1 MRTMMITDPVMLTLT
16 LVFIL
21 SVSWSVKRVEFGDP
35 WWTTV
40 AGAMGDVGPH
50 MSDELVELVLL
61 WHKILYSSLSLYF
74 QRLTS
79 VVVINNPPIICR
91 RFWLMKNIKCM
102 RNHVCKE
109 VVNTNPFPYIS
120 DSTWKSTADEV
131 SKDCEEGC
139 SREGESDQVP
149 DPHPIFSL
157 CFSDVVVILLI
168 VSFPGVGSALSL
180 LYSTYQLIFFLDFS
194 IVKHFEVAKAYL
206 FNV

>member
-1 MRTMMITDPVMLTLT
+1 
-16 LVFIL
+16 
-21 SVSWSVKRVEFGDP
+21 
-35 WWTTV
+35 
-40 AGAMGDVGPH
+40 
-50 MSDELVELVLL
+50 
-61 WHKILYSSLSLYF
+61 
-74 QRLTS
+74 
-79 VVVINNPPIICR
+79 
-91 RFWLMKNIKCM
+91 MKNIKCM

-120 DSTWKSTADEV
+120 DSTWKPTADEV
-131 SKDCEEGC
+131 SEDCEEGC

-157 CFSDVVVILLI
+157 CFSDVVEILLI

-194 IVKHFEVAKAYL
+194 IVKHFEVAKDYL

>member
-1 MRTMMITDPVMLTLT
+1 
-16 LVFIL
+16 
-21 SVSWSVKRVEFGDP
+21 
-35 WWTTV
+35 
-40 AGAMGDVGPH
+40 MGDVGPH

-120 DSTWKSTADEV
+120 DSTWKPTADEV
-131 SKDCEEGC
+131 SEDCKEGC

-180 LYSTYQLIFFLDFS
+180 SVLYISTNLFLGFFNSKTFRS
-194 IVKHFEVAKAYL
+194 SKGL
-206 FNV
+206 FIQCLMRRRD